1 MQLIDVI
8 NKEEMEVLFEQWGVV
23 GGVNVALVDTD
34 GKILIGEGTL
44 SEYCE
49 NVVAKKDVLGAV
61 YAILPEDGVLDG
73 EAAEKSV
80 SSMATVV
87 NKMIGTVLNWRKEE
101 ERDTAIHEKVEE
113 TLTYIRKMNDITK
126 NLDKLE
132 KNQKILSLN
141 ASIEAARAGEA
152 GRGFAIVATNVA
164 SLASDFGTQNHEIKD
179 AVQKLNALMESI
191 EQA

>member
-8 NKEEMEVLFEQWGVV
+8 NMEEMEVLFEQWGVAS
-23 GGVNVALVDTD
+23 GVNVALVDTD

>member
-1 MQLIDVI
+1 
-8 NKEEMEVLFEQWGVV
+8 
-23 GGVNVALVDTD
+23 
-34 GKILIGEGTL
+34 
-44 SEYCE
+44 
-49 NVVAKKDVLGAV
+49 
-61 YAILPEDGVLDG
+61 
-73 EAAEKSV
+73 
-80 SSMATVV
+80 
-87 NKMIGTVLNWRKEE
+87 MIGTVLNWRKEE

>member
-8 NKEEMEVLFEQWGVV
+8 NMEEMEVLFEQWGVAS
-23 GGVNVALVDTD
+23 GVNVALVDTD

-49 NVVAKKDVLGAV
+49 NVVAKKDILGAV

-73 EAAEKSV
+73 EAAEKSI
-80 SSMATVV
+80 SSMAAVV

>member
-1 MQLIDVI
+1 MQLIDVL
-8 NKEEMEVLFEQWGVV
+8 NMEEMEVLFEQWGVA
-23 GGVNVALVDTD
+23 GGINVALVDTD

-49 NVVAKKDVLGAV
+49 NVVAKKEVLGAV
-61 YAILPEDGVLDG
+61 YAILPEDGVIDG
-73 EAAEKSV
+73 EAAERNASA
-80 SSMATVV
+80 MAAVV

-164 SLASDFGTQNHEIKD
+164 SLASDFGTQNHEIKE

>member
-8 NKEEMEVLFEQWGVV
+8 NQEEMEVLFEQWVV
-23 GGVNVALVDTD
+23 AGGVNVALVDTD
-34 GKILIGEGTL
+34 GKVLIGEGTL

-80 SSMATVV
+80 SSMAAVV